1 VSPRWF
7 LPTVASLAFAAL
19 LLLAIVGWLRLLHRP
34 WLRERRVRLG
44 LAGLASL
51 FVLGQA
57 LALAAGGSPRA
68 PAGAARPTLA
78 LVGARLSSLASA
90 LGLSLFFTLP
100 LAGLA
105 RGALALNKR
114 AHGRAPTPGP
124 TAADRGAD
132 DEAASDRVV
141 DSPTACAPTV
151 DAPTVD
157 APTVG
162 APTVGAPTVWA
173 PTVGAP
179 IVGAPTVG
187 DPILGAPTIAA
198 PVVEPIARRAVLAAL
213 PVAGLAAAA
222 AGTGLALR
230 EPTLTRRRLAPA
242 RLDPAHRGLRIAQL
256 TDLHLGV
263 FATVADVERLAE
275 RLDRE
280 ELDLLVLTGD
290 FADHLPLLEPA
301 LRLLRAVRTRHG
313 TFAAMGNHEHFRGAL
328 ETRRGYDRAGVDLVV
343 NEHRALVVRDRPLVL
358 VGVDDPGRR
367 IRSNGYEAA
376 AELALDGSPSDA
388 LRLGLCHRPSGFEV
402 LAAAGVDV
410 TLSGHTHGGQ
420 LGLGERSLFE
430 GVAPGGQLW
439 GTYERDGRL
448 LYTSSGAGHWF
459 AFRLGCPSEVPIL
472 ELG

>member
-1 VSPRWF
+1 
-7 LPTVASLAFAAL
+7 
-19 LLLAIVGWLRLLHRP
+19 
-34 WLRERRVRLG
+34 
-44 LAGLASL
+44 
-51 FVLGQA
+51 
-57 LALAAGGSPRA
+57 
-68 PAGAARPTLA
+68 
-78 LVGARLSSLASA
+78 
-90 LGLSLFFTLP
+90 
-100 LAGLA
+100 
-105 RGALALNKR
+105 
-114 AHGRAPTPGP
+114 
-124 TAADRGAD
+124 
-132 DEAASDRVV
+132 
-141 DSPTACAPTV
+141 
-151 DAPTVD
+151 
-157 APTVG
+157 
-162 APTVGAPTVWA
+162 
-173 PTVGAP
+173 
-179 IVGAPTVG
+179 
-187 DPILGAPTIAA
+187 
-198 PVVEPIARRAVLAAL
+198 
-213 PVAGLAAAA
+213 
-222 AGTGLALR
+222 
-230 EPTLTRRRLAPA
+230 
-242 RLDPAHRGLRIAQL
+242 
-256 TDLHLGV
+256 V
-263 FATVADVERLAE
+263 FATVTDVERLAE

-343 NEHRALVVRDRPLVL
+343 NEHRALVVRERPLVL

-367 IRSNGYEAA
+367 IRSNGYQAA

-439 GTYERDGRL
+439 GAYERDGRL